1 MTENVELIERYADL
15 VERLDMLTK
24 NQAELKEKLVPNEVR
39 KAIEELNAEYNPMVE
54 TVQAELAE
62 VKAEIERLVLEADA
76 TWKGTR
82 YMAVWNK
89 GRESWDGKALD
100 GFAMAHPEILQ
111 AKKIGNPTVSFRQ
124 VK

>member
-1 MTENVELIERYADL
+1 MSEELIEKYADL

-24 NQAELKEKLVPNEVR
+24 NQAELKEKLVPDEVR
-39 KAIEELNAEYNPMVE
+39 KAIEELNAEYSPMIE
-54 TVQAELAE
+54 AVQTELAE
-62 VKAEIERLVLEADA
+62 TKAAIEKQVLEVTA
-76 TWKGTR
+76 TWKGSR

-111 AKKIGNPTVSFRQ
+111 AKKTGSPTVSFRQ